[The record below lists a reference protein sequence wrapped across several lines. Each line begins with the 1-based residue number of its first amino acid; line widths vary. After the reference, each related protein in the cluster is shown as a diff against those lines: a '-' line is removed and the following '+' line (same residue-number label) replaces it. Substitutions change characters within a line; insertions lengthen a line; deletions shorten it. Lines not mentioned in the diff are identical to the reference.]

1 MDISLL
7 MDTNTEAVHKKAA
20 RNRKKKRNGPRANV
34 KKIRRHDGVRVQN
47 KSKITK
53 TGYYF

>member
-53 TGYYF
+53 TGYYC